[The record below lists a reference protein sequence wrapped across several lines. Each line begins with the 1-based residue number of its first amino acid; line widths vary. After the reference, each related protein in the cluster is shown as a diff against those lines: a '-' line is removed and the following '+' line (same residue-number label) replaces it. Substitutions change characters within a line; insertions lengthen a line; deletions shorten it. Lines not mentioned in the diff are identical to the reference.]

1 MDLLFSRYA
10 SPMELM
16 SLYIENGR
24 FEEFVENI
32 IRMDRKR
39 KQEEAEKENEQKLWD
54 MYLRSTSD
62 KSFIE
67 WKKEVTNRNQQETTS
82 LEMTDEQV
90 KDVKDKARGILKGFS
105 PQ

>member
-32 IRMDRKR
+32 INMDRKR
-39 KQEEAEKENEQKLWD
+39 KNEEIEKENEQKLWD
-54 MYLRSTSD
+54 MYLRSTSN

-67 WKKEVTNRNQQETTS
+67 WKKEVFSKNQDATT

-90 KDVKDKARGILKGFS
+90 EDVKDKARGILKGFS

>member
-1 MDLLFSRYA
+1 
-10 SPMELM
+10 MELM

-32 IRMDRKR
+32 ISMDRKR

-67 WKKEVTNRNQQETTS
+67 WKKEVFSKNQDATT

-90 KDVKDKARGILKGFS
+90 KDVKDKAREILKGFS

>member
-32 IRMDRKR
+32 ISMDRKR

-67 WKKEVTNRNQQETTS
+67 WKKEVFSKNQDATT

-90 KDVKDKARGILKGFS
+90 KDVKDKAREILKGFS

>member
-1 MDLLFSRYA
+1 MLFSRYA

-32 IRMDRKR
+32 ISMDRKR

-67 WKKEVTNRNQQETTS
+67 WKKEVFSKNQDATT

>member
-32 IRMDRKR
+32 ISMDRKR

-67 WKKEVTNRNQQETTS
+67 WKKEVFSKNQDATT

>member
-32 IRMDRKR
+32 INMDRKR
-39 KQEEAEKENEQKLWD
+39 KNEEIEKENEQKLWD
-54 MYLRSTSD
+54 MYLRSTSN
-62 KSFIE
+62 KSFVE
-67 WKKEVTNRNQQETTS
+67 WKKEVFSKNQDATT

-90 KDVKDKARGILKGFS
+90 EDVKDKARGILKGFS